1 MLTNTFSQ
9 LLWMPINICKR
20 DLCFQFF
27 YCTAHN
33 TAVSWQFD
41 VAITHDLHSKIPS
54 IAKNHRNIISS
65 MNRTSST
72 SRALQTS
79 EKTNQRKV
87 RELDIVMPHEGHTR
101 THEPVWK
108 GAPGAAC
115 TLVFERIL
123 QPCDDV
129 MDDCASLVVRFAL
142 APCSRLLP
150 AHWFSWHRLYTFPDI
165 LLLRRSCSVKSLAL
179 RVSALIARA
188 YNYHSLLDGLFEKKR
203 KQPSVNVRRGRL
215 LKPRTTGW
223 ANPTFLSSRLF
234 AEAAA
239 GLVGKHQRQM
249 QMGRYEYIEYML
261 PP

>member
-27 YCTAHN
+27 CCTAHN
-33 TAVSWQFD
+33 TAVSWQLD

-87 RELDIVMPHEGHTR
+87 RELDTVMPHRDT
-101 THEPVWK
+101 
-108 GAPGAAC
+108 PGPTNLCGRARLA
-115 TLVFERIL
+115 LRAL
-123 QPCDDV
+123 WSLSASWQPCDDV

-188 YNYHSLLDGLFEKKR
+188 YNYIIHS
-203 KQPSVNVRRGRL
+203 
-215 LKPRTTGW
+215 
-223 ANPTFLSSRLF
+223 
-234 AEAAA
+234 
-239 GLVGKHQRQM
+239 
-249 QMGRYEYIEYML
+249 
-261 PP
+261 